1 MHQVLAL
8 WPGRVRA
15 LPLPMLGRIL
25 RGFRAG
31 LNTTPEH
38 ADGVQTWAQLSRK
51 PMSERALRTLIVLL
65 GLSQLGVGC
74 WMAFA
79 TASFGETF
87 ASFDGFNVH
96 DLRDFA
102 TFYLAVGTVLLVAAM
117 RPSWRLPVLV
127 LAALESGFHAIN
139 HAVDVADSDPAWV
152 GPVELVAVLVATGLF
167 AWLAWIVASGERR
180 KPSS

>member
-1 MHQVLAL
+1 
-8 WPGRVRA
+8 
-15 LPLPMLGRIL
+15 
-25 RGFRAG
+25 
-31 LNTTPEH
+31 
-38 ADGVQTWAQLSRK
+38 
-51 PMSERALRTLIVLL
+51 MSERALRTLIVLL

-139 HAVDVADSDPAWV
+139 HAVDVTDSDPAWV